1 MTKNKTI
8 LIVDDIELNIN
19 TLINIFEDRYD
30 ILATAD
36 PLDVFELLETEKID
50 LILLDI
56 VMPKMNGFEV
66 CKKIKENHNT
76 RDIPI
81 IFITAQ
87 TDEDSIENAYSIG
100 GVDYITKPFRSVEIL
115 SRVST
120 HISLNEKKQALE
132 GMVDKKTKQLQ
143 ELNQELEDTQ
153 REIIFT
159 MGEISERRSKEVGY
173 HVKRVALYSEILAKR
188 YGLSP
193 KDTALLKEASPMH
206 DIGKVA
212 IPDFVLNKPDILT
225 PEEFEI
231 MKTHTQLGYDM
242 LKHSQRELL
251 KVASVVAFEHH
262 EKWDG
267 SGYPRGLK
275 GEEISIQGRITAIAD
290 VFDAL
295 SNERI
300 YKKAWSKKEII
311 DYFAEQRGGHFEPKL
326 VDIFFDNQ
334 DMFFDIRA
342 KFHIKQKRC

>member
-19 TLINIFEDRYD
+19 TLIDIFEDRYD
-30 ILATAD
+30 ILATTD
-36 PLDVFELLETEKID
+36 PSDVFALLETEKVD

-56 VMPKMNGFEV
+56 LMPKMNGFQV
-66 CKKIKENHNT
+66 CKKIKENNNT
-76 RDIPI
+76 KDIPI

-87 TDEDSIENAYSIG
+87 TDDDSIETAYSIG
-100 GVDYITKPFRSVEIL
+100 GVDYITKPFRSIEIL

-120 HISLNEKKQALE
+120 HISLDEKKQVLE
-132 GMVDKKTKQLQ
+132 DMVDIKTKELQ

-159 MGEISERRSKEVGY
+159 MGEISEKRSKEVGY
-173 HVKRVALYSEILAKR
+173 HVKRVALYSEVLAKK

-212 IPDFVLNKPDILT
+212 IPDFVLNKPSILT

-231 MKTHTQLGYDM
+231 MKTHAQLGYDM

-251 KVASVVAFEHH
+251 KVASIVAFEHH
-262 EKWDG
+262 EKWNG

-275 GEEISIQGRITAIAD
+275 GEEVSIQGRITAVSD

-295 SNERI
+295 SSARI
-300 YKKAWSKKEII
+300 YKKAWSRKEII
-311 DYFAEQRGGHFEPKL
+311 DYFKEQRGKHFEPKL
-326 VDIFFDNQ
+326 VDIFFDNL
-334 DMFFDIRA
+334 DIFFDIRA
-342 KFHIKQKRC
+342 KFHA

>member
-19 TLINIFEDRYD
+19 TLIDIFEDRYD
-30 ILATAD
+30 ILATTD
-36 PLDVFELLETEKID
+36 PSDVFALLETEKVD

-56 VMPKMNGFEV
+56 LMPKMNGFQV
-66 CKKIKENHNT
+66 CKKIKENNNT
-76 RDIPI
+76 KDIPI

-87 TDEDSIENAYSIG
+87 TDDDSIETAYSIG
-100 GVDYITKPFRSVEIL
+100 GVDYITKPFRSIEIL

-120 HISLNEKKQALE
+120 HISLDEKKQVLE
-132 GMVDKKTKQLQ
+132 DMVDIKTKELQ
-143 ELNQELEDTQ
+143 KLNQELEDTQ

-159 MGEISERRSKEVGY
+159 MGEISEKRSKEVGY
-173 HVKRVALYSEILAKR
+173 HVKRVALYSEVLAKK

-212 IPDFVLNKPDILT
+212 IPDFVLNKPNILT

-231 MKTHTQLGYDM
+231 MKTHAQLGYDM

-251 KVASVVAFEHH
+251 KVASIVAFEHH
-262 EKWDG
+262 EKWNG

-275 GEEISIQGRITAIAD
+275 GEEVSIQGRITAVSD

-295 SNERI
+295 SSARI
-300 YKKAWSKKEII
+300 YKKAWSRKEII
-311 DYFAEQRGGHFEPKL
+311 DYFKEQRGKHFEPKL
-326 VDIFFDNQ
+326 VDIFFDNL
-334 DMFFDIRA
+334 DIFFDIRA
-342 KFHIKQKRC
+342 KFHA

>member
-8 LIVDDIELNIN
+8 LIIDDIELNIN
-19 TLINIFEDRYD
+19 TLIDIFEDRYD
-30 ILATAD
+30 ILATTD
-36 PLDVFELLETEKID
+36 PSDVFALLETEKVD

-56 VMPKMNGFEV
+56 LMPKMNGFQV
-66 CKKIKENHNT
+66 CKKIKENNNT
-76 RDIPI
+76 KDIPI

-87 TDEDSIENAYSIG
+87 TDDDSIETAYSIG
-100 GVDYITKPFRSVEIL
+100 GVDYITKPFRSIEIL

-120 HISLNEKKQALE
+120 HISLDEKKQVLE
-132 GMVDKKTKQLQ
+132 DMVDIKTKELQ

-159 MGEISERRSKEVGY
+159 MGEISEKRSKEVGY
-173 HVKRVALYSEILAKR
+173 HVKRVALYSEVLAKK

-212 IPDFVLNKPDILT
+212 IPDFVLNKPNILT

-231 MKTHTQLGYDM
+231 MKTHAQLGYDM

-251 KVASVVAFEHH
+251 KVASIVAFEHH
-262 EKWDG
+262 EKWNG

-275 GEEISIQGRITAIAD
+275 GEEISIQGRITAVSD

-295 SNERI
+295 SSARI
-300 YKKAWSKKEII
+300 YKKAWSRKEII
-311 DYFAEQRGGHFEPKL
+311 DYFKEQRGKHFEPKL
-326 VDIFFDNQ
+326 VDIFFDNL
-334 DMFFDIRA
+334 DIFFDIRA
-342 KFHIKQKRC
+342 KFHA

>member
-19 TLINIFEDRYD
+19 TLIDIFEDRYD
-30 ILATAD
+30 ILATTD
-36 PLDVFELLETEKID
+36 PLDVFELLETEKVD

-56 VMPKMNGFEV
+56 IMPKMDGFQV

-76 RDIPI
+76 KEIPI

-120 HISLNEKKQALE
+120 HISLNEKKQVLE
-132 GMVDKKTKQLQ
+132 DMVNKKTKQLR
-143 ELNQELEDTQ
+143 ELNQELEYTQ

-159 MGEISERRSKEVGY
+159 MGEISEKRSKEVGF
-173 HVKRVALYSEILAKR
+173 HVKRVALYSEVLAKK

-193 KDTALLKEASPMH
+193 RDTELLKEASPMH

-212 IPDFVLNKPDILT
+212 IPDFVLNKPGILT

-231 MKTHTQLGYDM
+231 MKTHAQLGYDM
-242 LKHSQRELL
+242 LKHSKRELL
-251 KVASVVAFEHH
+251 KVASIVAFEHH
-262 EKWDG
+262 EKWNG

-295 SNERI
+295 SSERI
-300 YKKAWSKKEII
+300 YKKAWSKQEII
-311 DYFAEQRGGHFEPKL
+311 DYIKEQRGKHFEPRL
-326 VDIFFDNQ
+326 VDIFFDNL
-334 DMFFDIRA
+334 DEIFNIRTR
-342 KFHIKQKRC
+342 FST